1 MFELSNFHAMRISI
15 ASPDKIREWSH
26 GEVTKA
32 ETINYRTTKPERDG
46 LFCEKIF
53 GPTKDYECACGK
65 YKRIRY
71 RGIICDKCGV
81 EVTSSSVRRE
91 RMGHI
96 ELATPVSHIWFF
108 KINPSAIGTLLE
120 INAKDLEKV
129 LYYTEYIVIDPGK
142 TELEKKAV
150 INDKTYYE
158 MIEKYGNNSFK
169 AMMGAEA
176 IKILL
181 SEIDLEKEI
190 KDLKEKM
197 DSSKGLKKDKITKKL
212 EIVEAFYKS
221 KNKPEWMILDCIPII
236 PPDLR
241 PMVQLDG
248 GRYATNDLNDLYR
261 RVINRNNRLKKAI
274 ELGAPSVIIRNE
286 KRMLQEAVD
295 SLFDNGKHGKPVVG
309 GSKNRELKS
318 IYAAL
323 KGKQG
328 RFRQNLL
335 GKRVDYSGRAVIVI
349 GPELKMYQC
358 GLPKHMA
365 LELFK
370 PFIMKKLQDIGKATN
385 IRSAKRMIDRE
396 AAEVYNALDEVIK
409 EHPVLLNRAPTL
421 HKLSIQAFEPVLVD
435 GNAMKLHP
443 LVCQGF
449 NADFDGDQMA
459 VHVPLS
465 IEARAEARFL
475 MLSTNNIVK
484 PSDGKPIVTPQQDIV
499 LGCYYLTIE
508 NPNGKGAGRVFLDE
522 DEAIVAYQLKEV
534 ELQSPI
540 QVRKKA
546 IFEGKEIV
554 GRVNTTVGQIIFNQV
569 IPQDIGFVDRT
580 KEENALCYEIT
591 GDPVGKDR
599 LGKIVSAVYKHHGN
613 TETAVILDK
622 VKSLGYKYSTLSGI
636 TMNLFD
642 MDIPKERDTIIKE
655 TQIIADQNEKM
666 YRRGLIT
673 LSNKVNRNIEIWNEA
688 TEKVSKAVRENL
700 KTFNPIKMIAVS
712 KARTNPNQLNQVCGM
727 RGIITATSAEKIDI
741 PIKSNYRLGLSPFEY
756 FTSARGGRKG
766 LADTALKTADAGY
779 LTRRLVDVAQ
789 NVVVTEEDCF
799 ANRGEKITG
808 TIVRKVEVD
817 STLVIS
823 LAERITGRVAV
834 KDVVNPQ
841 TNEII
846 VKSNEMITADQ
857 ANEIEKCG
865 ITQVEI
871 RTILTCKA
879 KTGCCAKCYGKDMS
893 QERMVALGEA
903 VGVIAAQSVGEPG
916 TQLTMKNF
924 HTGGVATASDITTG
938 LPRVEEL
945 FEARK
950 PKGLA
955 YISRISGT
963 VSIQKEDKIDVVT
976 ITPNDSDKKPQIE
989 KLPFGSLLIVRDG
1002 QVVSPGTQLTA
1013 GSIYPQDILH
1023 VQGVKACQE
1032 YLINSIMA
1040 VYSKQDVKINPKHL
1054 EIIVNQMLKKVRIE
1068 DPGDSD
1074 FLPGTYIDINT
1085 HNEERERLYLEDKRP
1100 AQVARV
1106 LLGITKASLYTES
1119 FLSAASFQE
1128 TSAVLTSAAIRGKI
1142 DYLQGLKENV
1152 LIGKL
1157 IPAGTGIKNYR
1168 DVYGK
1173 YIEPEREKVVN
1184 NFNKGEEVSV
1194 EEFGGNDKE
1203 NFVDNDVTDIT
1214 KLEATEDQSQND
1226 DEETD
1231 DIADLFKNED

>member
-1 MFELSNFHAMRISI
+1 MFDLSNFHAIRVGL
-15 ASPDKIREWSH
+15 ASPDTIREWSR
-26 GEVTKA
+26 GEVTKG
-32 ETINYRTTKPERDG
+32 ETINYRTTKPEKDG

-53 GPTKDYECACGK
+53 GPSKDYECSCGK
-65 YKRIRY
+65 YKRVRY
-71 RGIICDKCGV
+71 KGIVCDKCGV
-81 EVTSSSVRRE
+81 EVTLSSVRRE

-96 ELATPVSHIWFF
+96 ELAAPVSHIWYF
-108 KINPSAIGTLLE
+108 KINPSTIGTLLDLNQKE
-120 INAKDLEKV
+120 LEKV

-142 TELEKKAV
+142 TNLTKKQ
-150 INDKTYYE
+150 IISDKEYYE
-158 MIEKYGNNSFK
+158 TIDTYGTGSFK
-169 AMMGAEA
+169 ALMGAEA

-181 SEIDLEKEI
+181 HEINLEEEAKKLRAE
-190 KDLKEKM
+190 LA
-197 DSSKGLKKDKITKKL
+197 DSKNTQRRDKITKKL

-221 KNKPEWMILDCIPII
+221 KNKPEWMILDCIPVI

-261 RVINRNNRLKKAI
+261 RVIQRNNRLKKNI

-370 PFIMKKLQDIGKATN
+370 PFIMKRLQDEGKASN
-385 IRSAKRMIDRE
+385 IRNAKKMIDKE
-396 AAEVYNALDEVIK
+396 DPEVYNALDVVIK

-465 IEARAEARFL
+465 LEAIAEARFL

-499 LGCYYLTIE
+499 LGCYYLTILD
-508 NPNGKGAGRVFLDE
+508 PNGKGKGKVFM
-522 DEAIVAYQLKEV
+522 DEAEAEKAYQLKEIS
-534 ELQSPI
+534 LQAPI
-540 QVRKKA
+540 QVRRTVT
-546 IFEGKEIV
+546 FEGKKIT
-554 GRVNTTVGQIIFNQV
+554 GRIDTTVGQIIFNRV

-580 KEENALCYEIT
+580 KEENALIYEIN

-599 LGKIVSAVYKHHGN
+599 LSKIVAAIYSKHGN
-613 TETAVILDK
+613 TKTAKILDEIK
-622 VKSLGYKYSTLSGI
+622 TLGYKYSTLSGI

-642 MDIPKERDTIIKE
+642 MDIPAARETIIAE
-655 TQIIADQNEKM
+655 TQKIADKYESM
-666 YRRGLIT
+666 YQMGLMSRT
-673 LSNKVNRNIEIWNEA
+673 NKVNKNIELWNAA

-700 KTFNPIKMIAVS
+700 ETFNPIKMIAVS

-766 LADTALKTADAGY
+766 LADTALKTANAGY

-789 NVVVTEEDCF
+789 NVVITEEDCF
-799 ANRGEKITG
+799 ASQELPINGLE
-808 TIVRKVEVD
+808 VSKVEID
-817 STLVIS
+817 QTLVIS
-823 LAERITGRVAV
+823 LADRLSGRVAV
-834 KDVVNPQ
+834 NDIINPMTQ
-841 TNEII
+841 EVI
-846 VKSNEMITADQ
+846 VSANEMISKENAK
-857 ANEIEKCG
+857 EIENAG
-865 ITQVEI
+865 IKKVKI
-871 RTILTCKA
+871 RTILTCKS
-879 KTGCCAKCYGKDMS
+879 KNGCCAKCYGKDMS
-893 QERMVALGEA
+893 QERLVAIGEA

-945 FEARK
+945 FEARI

-955 YISRISGT
+955 YISRIGGT
-963 VSIQKEDKIDVVT
+963 VSISKKDKIDVVT
-976 ITPNDSDKKPQIE
+976 ITPKDDSKKAQVE
-989 KLPFGSLLIVRDG
+989 NLPYGSLLLVKDG
-1002 QVVSPGTQLTA
+1002 QEITPGTPLNA

-1023 VQGVKACQE
+1023 VNGVRACQE
-1032 YLINSIMA
+1032 YLVNNIMA
-1040 VYSKQDVKINPKHL
+1040 VYSKQDVNINPKHL
-1054 EIIVNQMLKKVRIE
+1054 EIIVNQMLRKVKVE
-1068 DPGDSD
+1068 DPGDSE

-1085 HNEERERLYLEDKRP
+1085 HSHSRDELMKESKTP
-1100 AQVARV
+1100 AQVSRV

-1128 TSAVLTSAAIRGKI
+1128 TSTVLTTAAIQGKI

-1152 LIGKL
+1152 LIGKI
-1157 IPAGTGIKNYR
+1157 IPAGTGIVNYR
-1168 DVYGK
+1168 NIYGK
-1173 YIEPEREKVVN
+1173 KIKDPIKERIIN
-1184 NFNKGEEVSV
+1184 NFDRGEEMVYTENVTTV
-1194 EEFGGNDKE
+1194 EEKS
-1203 NFVDNDVTDIT
+1203 I
-1214 KLEATEDQSQND
+1214 S
-1226 DEETD
+1226 EETD
-1231 DIADLFKNED
+1231 EIGNLFVDDTTENE

>member
-1 MFELSNFHAMRISI
+1 MFELSNFHAMKISI
-15 ASPDKIREWSH
+15 ASPDKIRSWSH
-26 GEVTKA
+26 GEVTKG
-32 ETINYRTTKPERDG
+32 ETINYRTTKPEKDG

-53 GPTKDYECACGK
+53 GPTKDYECSCGK
-65 YKRIRY
+65 YKRQRY
-71 RGIICDKCGV
+71 KGIICDRCGV
-81 EVTSSSVRRE
+81 EVTSKTVRRE

-96 ELATPVSHIWFF
+96 ELAAPVSHIWFF

-120 INAKDLEKV
+120 LNQKELEKV
-129 LYYTEYIVIDPGK
+129 LYYTDYIVLDPGK
-142 TELEKKAV
+142 TDLQKKDI
-150 INDKTYYE
+150 INDRVYA
-158 MIEKYGNNSFK
+158 EKEEQFGENSFK

-181 SEIDLEKEI
+181 SEIDLEKEVN
-190 KDLKEKM
+190 DLKTKM
-197 DSSKGLKKDKITKKL
+197 NESKGQKKDKITKKL

-221 KNKPEWMILDCIPII
+221 KNKPEWMILDCIPVI

-241 PMVQLDG
+241 PMIQLDG

-261 RVINRNNRLKKAI
+261 RVINRNIRLKKHLEI
-274 ELGAPSVIIRNE
+274 GSPSVIIRNE
-286 KRMLQEAVD
+286 KRLLQEAVD
-295 SLFDNGKHGKPVVG
+295 SLFDNGKHGKPVISG
-309 GSKNRELKS
+309 NKNRELKS

-370 PFIMKKLQDIGKATN
+370 PFIMKKLQDENKTIN
-385 IRSAKRMIDRE
+385 MRSAKKMIDRE
-396 AAEVYNALDEVIK
+396 HPDVYNALDEVIK

-508 NPNGKGAGRVFLDE
+508 NPNGKGAGMIFVDE

-534 ELQSPI
+534 SLQAPI
-540 QVRKKA
+540 KVRKSAYFNGELITGVVK
-546 IFEGKEIV
+546 
-554 GRVNTTVGQIIFNQV
+554 TTVGQIIFNQV

-580 KEENALCYEIT
+580 KKENALAYEIT
-591 GDPVGKDR
+591 GDAVGKDR
-599 LGKIVSAVYKHHGN
+599 LGKIVAAVYKYHGN
-613 TETAVILDK
+613 TETAKILDEI
-622 VKSLGYKYSTLSGI
+622 KSLGYKYSTLSGI

-642 MDIPKERDTIIKE
+642 MDIPKERDIVIAE
-655 TQIIADQNEKM
+655 TQKIAEANETL
-666 YRRGLIT
+666 YRRGLMS
-673 LSNKVNRNIEIWNEA
+673 LSDKVNKNIKIWNEA

-700 KTFNPIKMIAVS
+700 DTFNPIKMIAVS

-766 LADTALKTADAGY
+766 LADTALKTANAGY
-779 LTRRLVDVAQ
+779 MTRRLVDVAQ
-789 NVVVTEEDCF
+789 NVVVTELDCF
-799 ANRGEKITG
+799 ANRDEKISG
-808 TIVRKVEVD
+808 TPVSKVEVD

-823 LAERITGRVAV
+823 LADRISGRVAV
-834 KDVVNPQ
+834 KDVVDPE
-841 TNEII
+841 TGEII
-846 VKSNEMITADQ
+846 VESNQMITSDQ
-857 ANEIEKCG
+857 AKAIEDAG
-865 ITQVEI
+865 IKTVEI
-871 RTILTCKA
+871 RTILNCKA
-879 KTGCCAKCYGKDMS
+879 KIGCCAKCYGKDMS
-893 QERMVALGEA
+893 QERLVSIGEA

-955 YISRISGT
+955 CISRISGT
-963 VSIQKEDKIDVVT
+963 VSIKREGKIDVVT
-976 ITPNDSDKKPQIE
+976 ITPLDNKDKKPQIE
-989 KLPFGSLLIVRDG
+989 ELPFGSLLIVQEG
-1002 QVVSPGTQLTA
+1002 QVVSPGTQITA

-1023 VQGVKACQE
+1023 VQGIKACQE

-1054 EIIVNQMLKKVRIE
+1054 EIIVNQMLKKVKVE

-1085 HNEERERLYLEDKRP
+1085 HNDERERLYMEDKRP
-1100 AQVARV
+1100 AQVSRV

-1128 TSAVLTSAAIRGKI
+1128 TSAVLTSAAIRGKV

-1157 IPAGTGIKNYR
+1157 IPAGTGIRDYR
-1168 DVYGK
+1168 NVTGK
-1173 YIEPEREKVVN
+1173 YIKPQEEKVVN
-1184 NFNKGEEVSV
+1184 NFNKAGLDIESV
-1194 EEFGGNDKE
+1194 DFN
-1203 NFVDNDVTDIT
+1203 
-1214 KLEATEDQSQND
+1214 

-1231 DIADLFKNED
+1231 FVDIEPQSKKVEEVDNNLEDLFKDEF